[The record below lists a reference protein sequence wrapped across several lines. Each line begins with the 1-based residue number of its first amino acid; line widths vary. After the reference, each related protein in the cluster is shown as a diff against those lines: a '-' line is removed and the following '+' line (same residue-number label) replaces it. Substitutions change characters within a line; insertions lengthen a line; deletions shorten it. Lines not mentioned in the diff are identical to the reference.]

1 MDGAEVVASLV
12 KFSSHLEELFI
23 DDNLIGNEGVEF
35 LAEAVVCCRTLRLLS
50 LSHNN
55 ISEPGIEALCHSL
68 VHNMALKDLRLLH
81 NPLGPDG
88 VKHIGELLARN
99 KCLTSLD
106 ISDVDLMREESNLG
120 IQAINFGLTR
130 NRQLR
135 HLKMRS
141 NKIDDQ
147 VGDPSPS
154 CLLITHITILSS
166 PRLFITPSSHHPLYP
181 QSCGQLAFALLDNK
195 GLIELDLSFNILRD
209 RWFKG
214 RRDPKKLRG
223 PEKLIAEAENKITFV
238 RTRQMGQLI
247 SVPKRLAQALTGE
260 KDNVFSNVPSIE
272 LSLQRNR
279 KALKDPTCA
288 HWYKEVWAEMEEG
301 FEGTWKSGYSNK
313 WEALDKV
320 NQAKASRLLKA
331 AAEEEC
337 ERMSREEEYVRQGLE
352 RELDKLEIF
361 LDSDTGAAYARGVA
375 KLLLTHMK
383 RLPLIKSSHLPP
395 VELEAAMGKISGQS
409 IHTPKKAGWFMN
421 KSKAVIATEGKIDH
435 FPAPPG
441 SPLEPLRVM
450 TALAARPDTPLAS
463 KAISDAGKV

>member
-147 VGDPSPS
+147 VGDPSLP
-154 CLLITHITILSS
+154 CRLLITHITIFSSLSPHFLITPPSHGVTLSS
-166 PRLFITPSSHHPLYP
+166 YYPPITYYIHSPVVNWPSRS
-181 QSCGQLAFALLDNK
+181 
-195 GLIELDLSFNILRD
+195 
-209 RWFKG
+209 WTT
-214 RRDPKKLRG
+214 RG
-223 PEKLIAEAENKITFV
+223 
-238 RTRQMGQLI
+238 
-247 SVPKRLAQALTGE
+247 
-260 KDNVFSNVPSIE
+260 
-272 LSLQRNR
+272 
-279 KALKDPTCA
+279 
-288 HWYKEVWAEMEEG
+288 
-301 FEGTWKSGYSNK
+301 
-313 WEALDKV
+313 
-320 NQAKASRLLKA
+320 
-331 AAEEEC
+331 
-337 ERMSREEEYVRQGLE
+337 
-352 RELDKLEIF
+352 
-361 LDSDTGAAYARGVA
+361 
-375 KLLLTHMK
+375 
-383 RLPLIKSSHLPP
+383 
-395 VELEAAMGKISGQS
+395 
-409 IHTPKKAGWFMN
+409 
-421 KSKAVIATEGKIDH
+421 
-435 FPAPPG
+435 
-441 SPLEPLRVM
+441 
-450 TALAARPDTPLAS
+450 
-463 KAISDAGKV
+463 